1 MSNKVVTGNE
11 ARAAVMRGVM
21 TVAKAVRST
30 LGPKGR
36 NVLLCRA
43 FGAPY
48 ATRDGVTVAREIEP
62 EDPLEAA
69 GARLLRQVAA
79 ATDEAAGDGTTTAV
93 VLTAE
98 MLERGMQL
106 VASGVDRL
114 ELAEGLQQAAVWAQA
129 RIAEETIPATPELIA
144 HTATVSLHGDAEIA
158 RHIADAVERVGPEG
172 MIIIDDA
179 LGKET
184 HPELREGF
192 QWEAGWVHPAFVNRG
207 ADCVLERPFILL
219 SEREI
224 VQVDPRTPNSPMNLL
239 PLMERVAPTGRP
251 LLVVSEKVAGD
262 ALTMLV
268 HNVARGT
275 LQSCAATAPGV
286 GSRRKECLRD
296 LAEATGATVYSPDM
310 GNALSRFE
318 LKDLGSCALA
328 IIHPDRTELIEVG
341 AEHNS
346 KPKQEISE
354 AARQRA
360 DELKSLR
367 SASDDDYEKEQLS
380 QRIAR
385 LSEGAVILHVGGLT
399 LGELQEKKARVQ
411 DAVYSA
417 KAAKAEGVVAGGGV
431 TLLKAAQAIAEHEI
445 EMAKMSKPAR
455 MGAELVMLALEAPLR
470 QIAANAGMSADVA
483 LNEVKKNLKCAGPQI
498 DLPGIDDLNK
508 NYGLNAAT
516 GSYEDLV
523 ETGIVDPVKVV
534 RVALEKAVSIAALV
548 LTSEAAVYTPVPP
561 TTAGGAAPQNQSR

>member
-1 MSNKVVTGNE
+1 
-11 ARAAVMRGVM
+11 
-21 TVAKAVRST
+21 
-30 LGPKGR
+30 
-36 NVLLCRA
+36 
-43 FGAPY
+43 
-48 ATRDGVTVAREIEP
+48 
-62 EDPLEAA
+62 
-69 GARLLRQVAA
+69 
-79 ATDEAAGDGTTTAV
+79 
-93 VLTAE
+93 
-98 MLERGMQL
+98 
-106 VASGVDRL
+106 
-114 ELAEGLQQAAVWAQA
+114 
-129 RIAEETIPATPELIA
+129 
-144 HTATVSLHGDAEIA
+144 
-158 RHIADAVERVGPEG
+158 
-172 MIIIDDA
+172 
-179 LGKET
+179 
-184 HPELREGF
+184 
-192 QWEAGWVHPAFVNRG
+192 
-207 ADCVLERPFILL
+207 
-219 SEREI
+219 
-224 VQVDPRTPNSPMNLL
+224 
-239 PLMERVAPTGRP
+239 
-251 LLVVSEKVAGD
+251 
-262 ALTMLV
+262 
-268 HNVARGT
+268 
-275 LQSCAATAPGV
+275 
-286 GSRRKECLRD
+286 
-296 LAEATGATVYSPDM
+296 M

-346 KPKQEISE
+346 KPKQEILE
-354 AARQRA
+354 AASQRA
-360 DELKSLR
+360 EELKSLR
-367 SASDDDYEKEQLS
+367 AASDDDYEKEQLS

-431 TLLKAAQAIAEHEI
+431 TLLKAAQAIAEHKIGLE
-445 EMAKMSKPAR
+445 KMSKTAR